1 MKRPFGVTL
10 SALYKFASGLVW
22 MVVSFWY
29 ASSFKQTTASAG
41 PYWGW
46 MAIIGLVVFVPAAWF
61 VSVGIGLWRMKNWAR
76 ILVLVI
82 GAFWT
87 AEFLLKLPEF
97 LFHRTRSVEHWY
109 YWLVLL
115 WPGPV
120 LNIVILIYLML
131 PHVQRSFQE
140 SGLPKV

>member
-1 MKRPFGVTL
+1 LNRPVGVTL

-29 ASSFKQTTASAG
+29 TSSFKQTTGGAG
-41 PYWGW
+41 LYWERI
-46 MAIIGLVVFVPAAWF
+46 AIVGSVSFVPAVWF
-61 VSVGIGLWRMKNWAR
+61 ISVGIGLWRMKNWAR
-76 ILVLVI
+76 ILVLVV

-97 LFHRTRSVEHWY
+97 LFQRTRLVEHWY
-109 YWLVLL
+109 YWLALL

-131 PHVQRSFQE
+131 PHVQRSFRE